1 MNKVILLGRMAK
13 DPELRSTQSEK
24 AVATFTVA
32 CDRIFAKGEADFIN
46 CVAWNKTAEFVNR
59 YFKKGDRISLC
70 GRIQVRSWEDNGQKR
85 YATEVVADEV
95 EFAQSKSEGMQS
107 PTPQPQIETTG
118 NFGNIPAM
126 IDDFVPIDDSDL
138 PF

>member
-1 MNKVILLGRMAK
+1 MNKVVLLGRMAK

-24 AVATFTVA
+24 AVAAFTVA
-32 CDRIFAKGEADFIN
+32 CDRRFAKGEADFIN
-46 CVAWNKTAEFVNR
+46 CIAWNKTAEFVNQ

-70 GRIQVRSWEDNGQKR
+70 GRIQVRSWEDGGQKR

-95 EFAQSKSEGMQS
+95 EFAQSKSDGMQS

-118 NFGNIPAM
+118 NFSNIPAM